1 MIVTRR
7 GIQMAA
13 KPFVEITMTI
23 KHLKLGSSLREKKNG
38 RKIRK
43 QKETKELNRRRKDGT
58 ELTSTLEGTCE
69 ETQPTLPLHKPC
81 PSASRDPDL
90 SCHSDCHCLPPP
102 R

>member
-43 QKETKELNRRRKDGT
+43 QKETKELNGRRKDGT
-58 ELTSTLEGTCE
+58 ELPSKLEGTCE
-69 ETQPTLPLHKPC
+69 ETQSTLPLHRPC

-90 SCHSDCHCLPPP
+90 SCHSDCHCLPPT